1 MTISRPAPCRSIPLR
16 PLSLAL
22 LGLLAGGSAR
32 AEQSPYYV
40 GGSLGVTHVSNIYR
54 TSSATP
60 RNNDNVTT
68 ASLLAGLD
76 QRFGRQRLFGDVSL
90 RNNRYAKN
98 KSLGNDSY
106 ALNAGLDWETVN
118 RLSGQLSLSSNRNL
132 AQFNPGAGAPEI
144 TKKNI
149 EQTDQA
155 RASVRYGLASLL
167 SMEGSLTHR
176 RREYSAREYDAYD
189 FTQDTVSLGLSY
201 QPRAA
206 LTLGVALR
214 YSEGSYPH
222 TPAPGG
228 TFIKNDF
235 TGKDLDFTAGWTLSG
250 ASVLNGRLSAS
261 RRDYKL
267 EGARDFSGLTGSLS
281 WRWQPTAKLQI
292 NSSLTRDT
300 GDETSFLN
308 LGSLGG
314 ITSDYSR
321 ITNSLQIN
329 SSYELTG
336 KVLLDAGLNYSK
348 RSQNNRLGALDNKG
362 SEQTTSLSL
371 GARWMVTRS
380 GLIGC
385 QINHDKRDADAF
397 VSTPYSANSYG
408 CYGQLTLR

>member
-1 MTISRPAPCRSIPLR
+1 MTISRHPSSRPNLLR
-16 PLSLAL
+16 PLSLTL
-22 LGLLAGGSAR
+22 LTLAAGATAR

-40 GGSLGVTHVSNIYR
+40 GGALGLTHVSNIYR
-54 TSSATP
+54 TSSASP

-68 ASLLAGLD
+68 ATLLAGLD
-76 QRFGRQRLFGDVSL
+76 QRIGRQRLFGDVSL

-98 KSLGNDSY
+98 KSLGNDAY
-106 ALNAGLDWETVN
+106 ALNAGLDWETVS
-118 RLSGQLSLSSNRNL
+118 RLSGQLSLSSNRSL

-167 SMEGSLTHR
+167 SLEGSLTHR

-189 FTQDTVSLGLSY
+189 FNQDTLSLGLTY
-201 QPRAA
+201 RPRAA
-206 LTLGVALR
+206 LSLGVAAR

-222 TPAPGG
+222 IPGPGG
-228 TFIKNDF
+228 SFIKNDF
-235 TGKDLDFTAGWTLSG
+235 TGKDLDFTAGWTVSG
-250 ASVLNGRLSAS
+250 ASTLNARLSAS
-261 RRDYKL
+261 RRDYEL
-267 EGARDFSGLTGSLS
+267 ASARDFSGWTGSLS

-314 ITSDYSR
+314 ITSDFSR
-321 ITNSLQIN
+321 VTNSLQIN

-336 KVLLDAGLNYSK
+336 KVLLDAGLSYAK
-348 RSQNNRLGALDNKG
+348 RSQSDTLGLRNG
-362 SEQTTSLSL
+362 SEQTSSLSL
-371 GARWMVTRS
+371 GARWLVTRS

-385 QINHDKRDADAF
+385 QINHDKRNADAF

>member
-1 MTISRPAPCRSIPLR
+1 MTISRSRPFSAPLLR
-16 PLSLAL
+16 PISLAL
-22 LGLLAGGSAR
+22 LGLMTGGAAL

-40 GGSLGVTHVSNIYR
+40 GGALGVTHVSNIYR

-68 ASLLAGLD
+68 ATLLAGLD
-76 QRFGRQRLFGDVSL
+76 QRIGRQRLFGDVSL

-98 KSLGNDSY
+98 KSLGNDAY

-118 RLSGQLSLSSNRNL
+118 RLSGQLSLSSNRSL

-149 EQTDQA
+149 EQTDQL

-167 SMEGSLTHR
+167 SLEGSLTHR
-176 RREYSAREYDAYD
+176 RREYSATEYDAYD
-189 FTQDTVSLGLSY
+189 LKQDTVSLGLNYS
-201 QPRAA
+201 PRAA
-206 LTLGVALR
+206 LTLGIATR
-214 YSEGSYPH
+214 YSSGSYPNV
-222 TPAPGG
+222 PVIGG
-228 TFIKNDF
+228 TFVKNDF
-235 TGKDLDFTAGWTLSG
+235 TGRDIDFTASWTPSG
-250 ASVLNGRLSAS
+250 ASALNARLSAS
-261 RRDYKL
+261 RRDYER
-267 EGARDFSGLTGSLS
+267 EGVRDFSGLTGSLS

-321 ITNSLQIN
+321 VTNSLQIN

-336 KVLLDAGLNYSK
+336 KITLDAGISYAD
-348 RSQNNRLGALDNKG
+348 RSQSDSLRATQG

-371 GARWMVTRS
+371 GARWLVTRS
-380 GLIGC
+380 ALIGC
-385 QINHDKRDADAF
+385 QINHDKRNADAF